1 MKNQYVGSPTT
12 PVKRRLC
19 VAPSPSQD
27 QVDGVYHLQET
38 QITQGKY
45 FLRGGTLCNVMLEWT
60 EEGVDG
66 EEEGEEVGGCKEVA
80 VVGDFTDGKQVP
92 LELVR

>member
-1 MKNQYVGSPTT
+1 MENQYVGSSKT
-12 PVKRRLC
+12 PMKRRLY

-45 FLRGGTLCNVMLEWT
+45 FLRGGTLCHVTLEWT
-60 EEGVDG
+60 EEGVKG